1 MVAKH
6 RTLQV
11 PPDQIDAGVEYLR
24 NSMLPEAKQVE
35 GFRGMISMVERETGT
50 AVTVTLWDTDEALRA
65 SEEAG
70 AKLRAK
76 GDAPPTKPVIKRYE
90 VVLTDIPE
98 PVAV

>member
-50 AVTVTLWDTDEALRA
+50 AVTVTLWDSDEALQA

-70 AKLRAK
+70 AKLRAQ
-76 GDAPPTKPVIKRYE
+76 GGAPETKPVIKRYE